1 MISNQVVLHHTV
13 HVQKGMYHAPPYT
26 DPFMAACPAVG
37 CIILNGHVGVSGCL
51 ATAAVSESNEST
63 ERREHVRMEGW
74 ISQTSESGCPFH
86 ALRDML
92 KSLRRVFLHV
102 AGAVL
107 SKSTCVWQRKIPT

>member
-63 ERREHVRMEGW
+63 EERTCKNGGMNLPNIRVWVSVSCAARHVE
-74 ISQTSESGCPFH
+74 IAP
-86 ALRDML
+86 
-92 KSLRRVFLHV
+92 
-102 AGAVL
+102 
-107 SKSTCVWQRKIPT
+107 STCCRCGFV